1 MPQRKDGQA
10 ATSTSKGGQR
20 LPADCFFWRSR
31 SIASLEPG
39 GSVQPDFTLAW
50 LLLATSASKSGQKAA
65 SRLLFLDYFSG
76 LSKILASTVGLNS
89 MLLTTIE
96 IVDSPFMLI
105 SSWNGTDIP
114 STVFQSENST
124 T

>member
-1 MPQRKDGQA
+1 ML
-10 ATSTSKGGQR
+10 ATSSSEGGQKAASR
-20 LPADCFFWRSR
+20 LLFFWRSR
-31 SIASLEPG
+31 SITSLEPG
-39 GSVQPDFTLAW
+39 SSVQPDFTFAW
-50 LLLATSASKSGQKAA
+50 LLLATSSSKSGQKAA

-105 SSWNGTDIP
+105 SSWNGTDTP